1 MSSKNNKKYY
11 ENAIRSTCPPTP
23 TPPPPTPS
31 LNIPMGS
38 CIPSFDS
45 RLKLSVVNLQKGFLS
60 SSFSVSSQ

>member
-11 ENAIRSTCPPTP
+11 ENAIRSTCPP
-23 TPPPPTPS
+23 PPPPP
-31 LNIPMGS
+31 LHIPMGS